1 MKKLVILLIVILLAF
16 VGFLTWKSYQ
26 PDAHM
31 ALTNE
36 EAPAYSGGMTEEA
49 AEAAVSRLDYEA
61 IKALHAE
68 DEVVLTVCGKDITWG
83 EYYSWFFMNA
93 MQVES
98 YFEQMAMYYGVAA
111 DWNGSTGDDAGTLYA
126 DLPALSTEESLLR
139 FAAIEKLAEEKG
151 VALSDESRAAIED
164 QALANAIIGEG
175 ATVDELVSALDEMNM
190 SLDTYKRITG
200 INLLYGDMLAADYGE
215 NCELVDNEAV
225 ALWLGEQGY
234 VSANHILLITMDK
247 DTGDK
252 LDEGEAARKKAKA
265 QEIYEELAAI
275 GDVDERIARFKELK
289 AEYDEDTGKDYY
301 PDGYTYTPG
310 TMVSEFENA
319 VNAMEA
325 YDISQPVES
334 SYGYHVIMRMPLG
347 SESLLNDA
355 SGSLIPAGWVYA
367 QQQMNAEVEAV
378 MSAEAI
384 SYADSF
390 EPVNV
395 VDFIM

>member
-1 MKKLVILLIVILLAF
+1 MKKLVIILLVIVLAF
-16 VGFLTWKSYQ
+16 AGFLTWKSYQ
-26 PDAHM
+26 PEAHM

-36 EAPAYSGGMTEEA
+36 EAPAYSGEMTEEA
-49 AEAAVSRLDYEA
+49 AEAAISRLDYEA

-68 DEVVLTVCGKDITWG
+68 DEVVLNVCGKDISWG

-151 VALSDESRAAIED
+151 VTLSEESLAAIDE

-175 ATVDELVSALDEMNM
+175 ATVDELVAALDEMNM

-200 INLLYGDMLAADYGE
+200 INLLYSDLLAADYGA
-215 NCELVDNEAV
+215 NCELVDNDAV

-247 DTGDK
+247 ATGDK
-252 LDEGEAARKKAKA
+252 VDEATAAQKKAKA
-265 QEIYEELAAI
+265 QEIYDELAAI
-275 GDVDERIARFKELK
+275 ENVEERVARFKELK

-325 YDISQPVES
+325 YELSEPVET

-367 QQQMNAEVEAV
+367 QQQMNNEVEAV
-378 MSAEAI
+378 MAAEAI
-384 SYADSF
+384 SYAEGF

-395 VDFIM
+395 IEFIM